1 MTNEIMTTKGGS
13 ITTAAFNSLEGITS
27 TALKSFEE
35 FTGQLFQ
42 SIATCSANRN
52 ERKVRI
58 AKINAELQAYL
69 AKEENN
75 LKLKSGGMTVVQQT
89 YEGQLNRAELT
100 FEERKELLN
109 QFSGYILQ
117 IVGCC

>member
-1 MTNEIMTTKGGS
+1 MTNELIKVAGTVPAEAVKNFQNFSG
-13 ITTAAFNSLEGITS
+13 N
-27 TALKSFEE
+27 
-35 FTGQLFQ
+35 LFQ
-42 SIATCSANRN
+42 SIVTCRQSSN

-58 AKINAELQAYL
+58 AEINAELRAYL

-75 LKLKSGGMTVVQQT
+75 LKLKSGGMAILQQT
-89 YEGQLNRAELT
+89 YEGQLNSVELT

-109 QFSGYILQ
+109 QFSGIILN

>member
-1 MTNEIMTTKGGS
+1 MAVPVVA
-13 ITTAAFNSLEGITS
+13 TTALAEFQ
-27 TALKSFEE
+27 SFSD
-35 FTGQLFQ
+35 GLFQ

-75 LKLKSGGMTVVQQT
+75 LKLKSGGMAMVQQT

-109 QFSGYILQ
+109 QFSGIILK

>member
-1 MTNEIMTTKGGS
+1 MAVPVVA
-13 ITTAAFNSLEGITS
+13 TAALTEFQ
-27 TALKSFEE
+27 SFSD
-35 FTGQLFQ
+35 GLFQ

-58 AKINAELQAYL
+58 AQINAELQAYL
-69 AKEENN
+69 AKEESN
-75 LKLKSGGMTVVQQT
+75 LKLKSGGMGEVRQI
-89 YEGQLNRAELT
+89 YEGQLNKAELS

-109 QFSGYILQ
+109 QFSSIILK